1 MPPTPRSQLEVIY
14 RQLGRSSGFRG
25 FTPAFLLIVA
35 AAAAAATVAIALT
48 VAAQPLRVV
57 AAAWTGTGAAIVLL
71 VALAVLVPEMRSDSG
86 IRREAAHAT
95 AIQMA
100 FPLATGLAVTVAI
113 IVRHPSGVV
122 YLPAVWLA
130 LFGLGIAG
138 LAGVMRERVEYAA
151 AFYLAAGAAAYFVE
165 PARPLS
171 FSLAVG
177 VPFTVGH
184 ALTAALLGSK
194 EEVG

>member
-25 FTPAFLLIVA
+25 FTPGFLLIVA
-35 AAAAAATVAIALT
+35 AAAALATGAIALLA
-48 VAAQPLRVV
+48 AAQPLRVV
-57 AAAWTGTGAAIVLL
+57 AAAWIGTGTAIALL
-71 VALAVLVPEMRSDSG
+71 VALVVLVPEVRSRSG

-100 FPLATGLAVTVAI
+100 FPLATGFAVTVAVI
-113 IVRHPSGVV
+113 ARHPSGVV

-130 LFGLGIAG
+130 LFGLGVAG
-138 LAGVMRERVEYAA
+138 LAGLVRERVEYAA
-151 AFYLAAGAAAYFVE
+151 AFYLAAAAAAYFLE
-165 PARPLS
+165 PDSPLS

-177 VPFTVGH
+177 VPFTAGH
-184 ALTAALLGSK
+184 ALTAVLLRSK
-194 EEVG
+194 EEAG

>member
-35 AAAAAATVAIALT
+35 AVAAAATAVIGVATAE
-48 VAAQPLRVV
+48 QPLRVV
-57 AAAWTGTGAAIVLL
+57 AAAWTGTGTAIA
-71 VALAVLVPEMRSDSG
+71 ALAVLVPEVRSDSG
-86 IRREAAHAT
+86 IRREAANAT

-113 IVRHPSGVV
+113 VARHPSGVV

-130 LFGLGIAG
+130 LFGLGVAG
-138 LAGVMRERVEYAA
+138 LAGLMRERVECAA
-151 AFYLAAGAAAYFVE
+151 AFYLAAAAAAYFLE
-165 PARPLS
+165 PARPS
-171 FSLAVG
+171 TFSLAVG
-177 VPFTVGH
+177 MPFTVGH
-184 ALTAALLGSK
+184 ALTAALLRSK
-194 EEVG
+194 EEAR

>member
-35 AAAAAATVAIALT
+35 AVAAAATAVIGVATAE
-48 VAAQPLRVV
+48 QPLRVV
-57 AAAWTGTGAAIVLL
+57 AAAWTGTGTAIAAL
-71 VALAVLVPEMRSDSG
+71 VALAVLVPEVRSDSG

-113 IVRHPSGVV
+113 VARHPSGVV

-130 LFGLGIAG
+130 LFGLGVAG

-151 AFYLAAGAAAYFVE
+151 AFYLAAAAAAYFIA

-184 ALTAALLGSK
+184 ALTAALLRSK
-194 EEVG
+194 EEAR

>member
-1 MPPTPRSQLEVIY
+1 MHPTPRSQLEVIY

-35 AAAAAATVAIALT
+35 AAAAVATVAIAAI
-48 VAAQPLRVV
+48 AATQPLRVV
-57 AAAWTGTGAAIVLL
+57 AAAWTGTGTAIALL
-71 VALAVLVPEMRSDSG
+71 VGLAVLVPEMRCESG
-86 IRREAAHAT
+86 IRRGAAHAV
-95 AIQMA
+95 AMQMA

-113 IVRHPSGVV
+113 IARHPSGVA

-130 LFGLGIAG
+130 LFGVGIAG

-151 AFYLAAGAAAYFVE
+151 AFYLAAAAAAYFLE

-171 FSLAVG
+171 FTLAVG

-184 ALTAALLGSK
+184 ALTAALLRSK
-194 EEVG
+194 EEER